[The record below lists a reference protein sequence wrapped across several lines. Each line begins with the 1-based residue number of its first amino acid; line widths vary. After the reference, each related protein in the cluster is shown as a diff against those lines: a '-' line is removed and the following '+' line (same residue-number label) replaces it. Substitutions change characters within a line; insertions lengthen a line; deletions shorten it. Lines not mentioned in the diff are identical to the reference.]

1 MLFTGMKL
9 LLDTN
14 FWIYISKYK
23 MLDKLKEMN
32 VEVVLIRPVLRE
44 LETLSKVG
52 KEQIDSSIALE
63 MIKKWGIK
71 SIEVKERKTDD
82 AIVKFSSEM
91 KGEIKVATMDRVLSE
106 RLSKLGVKII
116 KIRQK
121 KDFLEE

>member
-1 MLFTGMKL
+1 MKL